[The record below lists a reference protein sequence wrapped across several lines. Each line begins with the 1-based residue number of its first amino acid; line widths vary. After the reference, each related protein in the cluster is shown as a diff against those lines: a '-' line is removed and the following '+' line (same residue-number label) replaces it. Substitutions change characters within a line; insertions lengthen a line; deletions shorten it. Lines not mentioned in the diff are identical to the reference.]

1 MRTTSQ
7 QNNGERLPLENEQQS
22 RRDVQDDSRLGE
34 LFRQFLAL
42 EADGK
47 SVNKRKADLFVKAK
61 ADGYDPKALRTAF
74 RQRVREMEYP
84 EETTKHGELTDSY
97 LVILRSEGSGDAG
110 RSDSSPVSLAP
121 ADPARDALA
130 RSHAHTRTRESVSHN
145 TDGGLISLADTKAIG
160 VDSSDMDVVVDDDSD
175 IPDSLRCSQVRCVST
190 ADISMQ
196 AVETCE

>member
-22 RRDVQDDSRLGE
+22 RRDVPDDSRLGE
-34 LFRQFLAL
+34 LFRQFLSL

-74 RQRVREMEYP
+74 RQRVREMENP

-97 LVILRSEGSGDAG
+97 LVILRSEHSGDAG
-110 RSDSSPVSLAP
+110 MSDASPVLPAP
-121 ADPARDALA
+121 GEPAPDALA
-130 RSHAHTRTRESVSHN
+130 RSHANTRTSESVSHD
-145 TDGGLISLADTKAIG
+145 TDGAVISLAG
-160 VDSSDMDVVVDDDSD
+160 LEHLRVESSDMDVGADDEPD
-175 IPDSLRCSQVRCVST
+175 IPVFLRCSQVQ
-190 ADISMQ
+190 AGPISETKPQ
-196 AVETCE
+196 TVETRE